1 MLRTK
6 LKKYETLSYGS
17 CALNFSSMIS
27 IYLWSFMLMPC
38 IILKLCS
45 GQNSS
50 IKHFEKMAITL
61 NVWNGELWFL
71 CTALF
76 LNDIYLPMTFCFDV
90 LHNFKVM
97 LRTKF
102 KHENEQRVIT
112 PKVSNFQF
120 WVLCTVLLLN
130 EIYLPMKC
138 HVDALHSFKVML
150 RTTRNGPT
158 DGQTDGRVSL
168 YATLRR
174 HKNRN

>member
-102 KHENEQRVIT
+102 KHENKQRAIT
-112 PKVSNFQF
+112 PKVWNFELWF
-120 WVLCTVLLLN
+120 LFTALLLW
-130 EIYLPMKC
+130 
-138 HVDALHSFKVML
+138 SFML
-150 RTTRNGPT
+150 MPCIVLKLCS
-158 DGQTDGRVSL
+158 GQKRDGRTDERTDRRTSQSL
-168 YATLRR
+168 YATFRG
-174 HKNRN
+174 HKKCEFF